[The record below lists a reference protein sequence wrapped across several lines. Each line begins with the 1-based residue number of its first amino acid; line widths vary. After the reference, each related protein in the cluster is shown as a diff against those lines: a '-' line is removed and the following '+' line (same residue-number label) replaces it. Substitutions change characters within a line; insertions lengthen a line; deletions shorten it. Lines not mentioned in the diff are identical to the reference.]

1 MNSIRSIKNL
11 KGKTVLLRADF
22 NVPIQNGKVRDMFR
36 IKKALPTIEFLHKKG
51 ARVIIVSHAGDD
63 GAQSLAPVAKVLS
76 KFVPVIASTKT
87 MLSKE
92 EVGALAKNAIVLLE
106 NIRKEDGEKKNT
118 PAFAKKLASMAD
130 IYVNDAFSVSHRT
143 HASIVG
149 VPKYLPSYAGLQF
162 EAEIK
167 NLKIVLEKP
176 AHPFLFILGGAKFET
191 KAPLIKKFL
200 KTADAVFISGALAN
214 NFFKSAGYEVGASLV
229 EEKDFGFGAMLTNKK
244 LLLPI
249 DVTTLSGSEH
259 IVKTLAHVLPN
270 DKIMDIG
277 PESVKLLKPII
288 SDAKLVLW
296 NGPTGVYELGFDK
309 QTKAILKLLANEK
322 AKTIIGGGDTVEM
335 VNELKLED
343 KFTFVSTGGGATLDY
358 LAKGTLPGIKA
369 LK

>member
-22 NVPIQNGKVRDMFR
+22 NVPIQDGKVCDNFR
-36 IKKALPTIEFLHKKG
+36 IKKALPTIEYLHKKG
-51 ARVIIVSHAGDD
+51 ARVVIISHAGND
-63 GAQSLAPVAKVLS
+63 GAQSLAPVAKILK

-87 MLSKE
+87 ILSKE
-92 EVGALAKNAIVLLE
+92 EIDALPKDAIVLLE
-106 NIRKEDGEKKNT
+106 NIRREEGEKKNDT
-118 PAFAKKLASMAD
+118 ALAKVLAGMAD
-130 IYVNDAFSVSHRT
+130 MFVNDAFSVSHRA
-143 HASIVG
+143 HASVVG
-149 VPKYLPSYAGLQF
+149 VSKYLPNYAGLQL

-167 NLKIVLEKP
+167 NLGGVLTKP

-191 KAPLIKKFL
+191 KLPLIKKFL
-200 KTADAVFISGALAN
+200 KTADAVFITGALAN
-214 NFFKSAGYEVGASLV
+214 NFFKTAGYEVGTSLV
-229 EEKDFGFGAMLTNKK
+229 EEKDFGFKAMLKNKK

-259 IVKTLAHVLPN
+259 VIKTLANVLPN

-288 SDAKLVLW
+288 ADAKLVLW
-296 NGPTGVYELGFDK
+296 NGPTGAYEHGFDK
-309 QTKAILKLLANEK
+309 QTKAILKLLANAK

-343 KFTFVSTGGGATLDY
+343 KFAFVSTGGGATLEF
-358 LAKGTLPGIKA
+358 LAKGTLPGIKV